1 MSKKYLLIPSSFLI
15 AFLIIFI
22 VFSLVSKFNKLETKA
37 EVLLEVNTSTPTL
50 FQIPRLGINAKIEP
64 VGITPLGL
72 MDSPK
77 GPSNVGWFKL
87 GTPIGEIGSAVIDGH
102 SGYKNNIPAVFDDLH
117 KIKKGDKILVE
128 STDGITMVFI
138 VHDIKTYDKNAES
151 TTVFSSNDGLAHLNL
166 ITCSGDWNVLEKTH
180 STRLIVFTTRE
191 L

>member
-1 MSKKYLLIPSSFLI
+1 MSKKYLLIPSSFLV
-15 AFLIIFI
+15 AFSIIFI

-37 EVLLEVNTSTPTL
+37 EVLLEVNTSTPTF
-50 FQIPRLGINAKIEP
+50 FQIPSLGINAKIEP

-77 GPSNVGWFKL
+77 GPANVGWFKH
-87 GTPIGEIGSAVIDGH
+87 GTPIGEVGSAVIDGH

-117 KIKKGDKILVE
+117 KIKKGDKILVK
-128 STDGITMVFI
+128 STDGITMTFI
-138 VHDIKTYDKNAES
+138 VQDIKTYDKNAES